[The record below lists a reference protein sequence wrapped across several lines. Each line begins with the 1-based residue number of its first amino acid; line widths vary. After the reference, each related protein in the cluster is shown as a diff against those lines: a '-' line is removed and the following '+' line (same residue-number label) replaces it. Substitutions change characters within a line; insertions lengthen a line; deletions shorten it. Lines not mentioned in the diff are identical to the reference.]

1 LTGAVF
7 FLDLFLT
14 LVSSLDDFVAETHQG
29 LRSGVHGDAWR
40 ELIAKQVPLGGASS
54 GEDIA

>member
-1 LTGAVF
+1 LTI
-7 FLDLFLT
+7 
-14 LVSSLDDFVAETHQG
+14 VSSLDDFAAETHQG

-40 ELIAKQVPLGGASS
+40 ELIAKQVPLGGAGS